1 MVRSIGVLTAGGD
14 APGLN
19 AAIRAVGKSAH
30 RAHGMQVVGFLDGF
44 RGLMEKR
51 HVRLD
56 PEALSGI
63 LTRGG
68 TILGTSRDKPHK
80 MQVGDQRID
89 MTAAMVDNLRSVGAE
104 ALVCLGG
111 GGTQKNALR
120 LQEAGMQVIT
130 LPKTIDNDV
139 WGTDATFGFDTAL
152 TIATEAIDRLHST
165 AHSHH
170 RIMVVEIMGHN
181 TGWLALASGLAGGA
195 DVILVPEIPYDID
208 AVAESLR
215 ARKAG
220 GSRFSIVA
228 VSEGAVSADHAERL
242 AQLQEQKSRADKGSD
257 EKSEA
262 KAAIAELKAGH
273 EGHTARLVE
282 ELQERTG
289 IAARMTIL
297 GHVQRGGTPS
307 PKDRLLATRLGVEAT
322 RAAAEDHFG
331 IMIAD
336 RDRGAVRVPLEEVAG
351 NRRTVPLDHPWISA
365 ARSLGIG
372 LGD

>member
-1 MVRSIGVLTAGGD
+1 MASSIGILTAGGD

-19 AAIRAVGKSAH
+19 AAIRAIGKSAV
-30 RAHGMQVVGFLDGF
+30 RAHGMNVIGFLDGF

-56 PEALSGI
+56 ADALSGI

-68 TILGTSRDKPHK
+68 TILGTSRAKVHK
-80 MQVGDQRID
+80 MSVGAKTID
-89 MTAAMVDNLRSVGAE
+89 MRQAMVDSARSMGVE
-104 ALVCLGG
+104 VLVCLGG

-120 LQEAGMQVIT
+120 LHKAGLPVVT

-139 WGTDATFGFDTAL
+139 WGTERTFGFDTAL
-152 TIATEAIDRLHST
+152 NIASEAVDRLHST

-181 TGWLALASGLAGGA
+181 TGWLTLGAGIAGGA
-195 DVILVPEIPYDID
+195 DVVLIPEVPYDVE
-208 AVAESLR
+208 AVAESLM
-215 ARKAG
+215 ARKSA

-228 VSEGAVSADHAERL
+228 IAEGAISATNAKKL
-242 AQLQEQKSRADKGSD
+242 ADL
-257 EKSEA
+257 
-262 KAAIAELKAGH
+262 KAAKSDASGKKEK
-273 EGHTARLVE
+273 
-282 ELQERTG
+282 Q
-289 IAARMTIL
+289 AARDARAAFEESREDHTSHLAHQLEDMTNIETRLTIL

-322 RAAAEDHFG
+322 RAVAEDDTG
-331 IMIAD
+331 VMIAD
-336 RDRGAVRVPLEEVAG
+336 RERTAVRVPLEEVAG
-351 NRRTVPLDHPWISA
+351 NRRVVPLDHPWLIT
-365 ARSLGIG
+365 ARELGMG